1 MDAEAAHGRAPG
13 GFMAVDQDAMA
24 AMLALEEGAPAV
36 AEEPPPADDYDEML
50 AKYEQIL
57 ADEIRQAESYIDS
70 EISPERE
77 LATRYYRGDP
87 YGDEEEGRSQVVTTE
102 VRDTVQA
109 ILPQLMRVFFAS
121 PDVVEFM
128 PTSASN
134 VEFAEQATDTVMDVI
149 TRKNDGFNVFY
160 SAFKDG
166 LVRKTGFV
174 KWWNDEK
181 VTTRVRTFDNVTE
194 EQLTGF
200 VQEFGEQSITVLEQK
215 TQRVMEMQPVPV
227 GRDAV
232 GMPIVEERP
241 VPVDVPVYLVRI
253 SVTEKRRCPKICAVP
268 PEEIVLNPGA
278 RSIDDA
284 RIVVHRT
291 TKERDEL
298 IAMGIPVDVIDG
310 VSPSNSTSL
319 DFNREAQARQPG
331 LSGNLVGFGSQDEN
345 KARYEFREAYYRCDL
360 DGDGISELCRFWLLG
375 DEKTVVDYE
384 PAEEIPLAVFCPDPE
399 PHTWAGL
406 SFADRTMDLQ
416 LINSHVLRNTL
427 DSLAASIFPRMA
439 FVEGQVNADD
449 VLNSEIGAAI
459 RMKQPG
465 MVAPLAVP
473 FVGQQALPIFELLAS
488 KQEQR
493 TGISKAAMGLDASA
507 MQSTNQVAAA
517 ATITAAQSVVELV
530 ARIYAQGFR
539 QVMRGVL
546 GLLVRHQDRPMVQRL
561 RSGRYVEVDPASWDP
576 EMDVAINV
584 ALGIASSEDKLRRLS
599 IVMAKQEQVLQATG
613 GDSPLVPLDKYLATL
628 QQMTEL
634 AGFHNVSRYWPS
646 VEEMAQGIENQPDP
660 PPSTEEVLAEIENT
674 KTKAK
679 IVLDTAEQE
688 LRRQEMFLKDDRERD
703 KLDADILLRAKEI
716 EASTGVAV
724 DVAGIRALVE
734 RERMERQVEIAGVK
748 AGIPSSA
755 PAPVVNVSVPGPQP
769 MRRVPVRDATG
780 RVTEVREEPQ

>member
-1 MDAEAAHGRAPG
+1 
-13 GFMAVDQDAMA
+13 MAVDQDAMA
-24 AMLALEEGAPAV
+24 AMLALEEGAMPEVPPEA
-36 AEEPPPADDYDEML
+36 PPAEDYDDHL
-50 AKYEQIL
+50 AELESIL
-57 ADEIRQAESYIDS
+57 ANEIRQAETYIDS

-109 ILPQLMRVFFAS
+109 IMPSLMRVFFAS
-121 PDVVEFM
+121 PDVVEFV
-128 PTSASN
+128 PTSAAN
-134 VEFAEQATDTVMDVI
+134 VDFAEQATDTVIDII
-149 TRKNDGFNVFY
+149 TRKNDGFDVFY

-181 VTTRVRTFDNVTE
+181 VVTRVRTFDNVTE
-194 EQLTGF
+194 EQLTSF
-200 VQEFGEQSITVLEQK
+200 VQEFGEQAITVLEQK
-215 TQRVMEMQPVPV
+215 TQRVVELQPVVV
-227 GRDAV
+227 GQDPT
-232 GMPIVEERP
+232 GMPITEERP
-241 VPVDVPVYLVRI
+241 VPVDVPVFVVRI
-253 SVTEKRRCPKICAVP
+253 SVTEKRRCPRIAAVP
-268 PEEIVLNPGA
+268 PEEIALNPGA
-278 RSIDDA
+278 RSIEEA

-291 TKERDEL
+291 VKERDEL
-298 IAMGIPVDVIDG
+298 IAMGIPEDVIDG
-310 VSPSNSTSL
+310 VGATNSTSL

-331 LSGNLVGFGSQDEN
+331 LSGNLVGFGTTDES
-345 KARYEFREAYYRCDL
+345 KTRYEFREAYYRCDMDK
-360 DGDGISELCRFWLLG
+360 DGVPELCKFWLLG
-375 DEKTVVDYE
+375 DEKTIVDWE
-384 PAEEIPLAVFCPDPE
+384 PAEEIPIAMFCPDPE
-399 PHTWAGL
+399 PHVWCGL

-473 FVGQQALPIFELLAS
+473 FVGQQALPIFELLQG

-493 TGISKAAMGLDASA
+493 TGISKAAQGLDASA

-517 ATITAAQSVVELV
+517 ATITAAQSVLELV

-539 QVMRGVL
+539 KVMRGVL

-561 RSGRYVEVDPASWDP
+561 RSGRYVEVDASKWDP
-576 EMDVAINV
+576 EMDVSINV
-584 ALGIASSEDKLRRLS
+584 ALGIASAEDKLRRLS
-599 IVMAKQEQVLQATG
+599 VVMAKQEQVLQATG
-613 GDSPLVPLDKYLATL
+613 GDSPLVPLDRYLATL
-628 QQMTEL
+628 HQMTEL

-646 VEEMAQGIENQPDP
+646 VEEMKAGIENQPDP
-660 PPSTEEVLAEIENT
+660 PPSTEEVLAEIENM

-688 LRRQEMFLKDDRERD
+688 LRRIDIFLKDDRERD
-703 KLDADILLRAKEI
+703 ALDADVMLRAKDLELKYGTAIDI
-716 EASTGVAV
+716 EGLR
-724 DVAGIRALVE
+724 GLIE
-734 RERMERQVEIAGVK
+734 RERMDRQVEIAGVK
-748 AGIPSSA
+748 AGIPASA
-755 PAPVVNVSVPGPQP
+755 PAPVVNVTVPTQQA
-769 MRRVPVRDATG
+769 MRRVPVRDAAG